1 MFYTIIKCV
10 HFKLPT
16 IFHSPGVAR
25 CGAKGN
31 VNWSNCG
38 KWVPSCL
45 LFICVCMSCV
55 ADYCD
60 RNMQQRNS
68 NSGDGEYFTFGFAK
82 THGRLFYAV
91 CFLISAHSGDGWMVV
106 STLACVHSHVLVTK
120 VCYYSILRY
129 TLMIV
134 FNRDLSH
141 LYSLSSPWMVGC
153 RLIIII
159 PMSLELWVNIRR
171 SRRRRFGRQQ
181 LHNCANCASIERKH
195 FL

>member
-82 THGRLFYAV
+82 THGDCFMLFV
-91 CFLISAHSGDGWMVV
+91 SWFQLTRVTGGWW
-106 STLACVHSHVLVTK
+106 SQPLLA
-120 VCYYSILRY
+120 Y
-129 TLMIV
+129 
-134 FNRDLSH
+134 
-141 LYSLSSPWMVGC
+141 
-153 RLIIII
+153 I
-159 PMSLELWVNIRR
+159 PMSLLQKCVIIQFSVTHLWLFSTAICPIYIPSLPPGWWVV
-171 SRRRRFGRQQ
+171 
-181 LHNCANCASIERKH
+181 ASSSSSPCLLNFE
-195 FL
+195 